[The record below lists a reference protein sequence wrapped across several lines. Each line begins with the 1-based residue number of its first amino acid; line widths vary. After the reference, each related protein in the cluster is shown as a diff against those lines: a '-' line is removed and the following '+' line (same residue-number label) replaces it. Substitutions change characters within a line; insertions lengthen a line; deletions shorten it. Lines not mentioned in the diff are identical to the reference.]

1 MSSRTGGI
9 AGNQMKIGDHLEAWR
24 EGGLVEG
31 PPLLQA
37 PRELLGRAEVG
48 VHLSSSCWLLDTGS
62 LLLSVLSLQ
71 LC

>member
-1 MSSRTGGI
+1 
-9 AGNQMKIGDHLEAWR
+9 MKIGDHLEAWR
-24 EGGLVEG
+24 EGGLIEG

-37 PRELLGRAEVG
+37 PRELLGCAEVG
-48 VHLSSSCWLLDTGS
+48 VHLSWLLDLLATDTGS